1 MRLFKALYNLSRF
14 VDSGPIKFLL
24 NFKDLPT
31 TKYESILVRPLN

>member
-14 VDSGPIKFLL
+14 IDNGPIKFLL

-31 TKYESILVRPLN
+31 TEYESILRPLN